1 MEETSANRLTTF
13 NSFAI
18 YEKDAYSW
26 AGTGR
31 QLYEDYDYVV
41 GNTKS
46 YTLNL
51 PGIVPEAAGWLTTVF
66 AARSID
72 ASTSY
77 SVSVNGEP
85 KGNITLASIDSDNQY
100 YTRATSATINASW
113 QGTKSENTVVTIT
126 HTRPSVHRGVWITL
140 P

>member
-1 MEETSANRLTTF
+1 METEIFSSLKETSANRLTTF

-31 QLYEDYDYVV
+31 QLYEDYDYVA

-85 KGNITLASIDSDNQY
+85 KGNITLAS
-100 YTRATSATINASW
+100 
-113 QGTKSENTVVTIT
+113 
-126 HTRPSVHRGVWITL
+126 H
-140 P
+140 